1 MILFIEYSMEE
12 LSLAQ
17 HIMVDWSYGMFN
29 MVNRALMGLFVNFKK
44 KGAPVWSKPMGDSM
58 TDFFWLINGLQ
69 MALIIYFYTS
79 RYFQSKAS
87 IFFVVVISYSI

>member
-44 KGAPVWSKPMGDSM
+44 GCACLVQAHGRLYD
-58 TDFFWLINGLQ
+58 GLFL
-69 MALIIYFYTS
+69 AY
-79 RYFQSKAS
+79 
-87 IFFVVVISYSI
+87 

>member
-44 KGAPVWSKPMGDSM
+44 RVRLCGPSPWA
-58 TDFFWLINGLQ
+58 TL
-69 MALIIYFYTS
+69 
-79 RYFQSKAS
+79 
-87 IFFVVVISYSI
+87 